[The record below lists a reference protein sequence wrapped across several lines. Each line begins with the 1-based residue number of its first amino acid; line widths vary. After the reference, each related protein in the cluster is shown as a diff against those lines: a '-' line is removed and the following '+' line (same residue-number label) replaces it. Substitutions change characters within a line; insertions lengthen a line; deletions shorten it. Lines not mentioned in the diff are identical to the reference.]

1 MKTLKLIALVV
12 MILSMNFI
20 YTQEKV
26 QKVKIYKT
34 WIILNDESKIHGILY
49 QLKDSSI
56 LVTNIKTEESQEID
70 IKDIQKIKIRRKNSI
85 GRGAVIG
92 GVSGLVVGGI
102 VGYMNGDDPD
112 GISLFKMSAEEK
124 AVSTGVGFLPIGAGV
139 GILVGTI
146 KKKFDI
152 NGNISNYNKNIQQLR
167 KYAIKKRDQISL
179 NNN

>member
-12 MILSMNFI
+12 MILNMNFI

-26 QKVKIYKT
+26 QKVKNYKT
-34 WIILNDESKIHGILY
+34 WITLNDESEIHGILY

-56 LVTNIKTEESQEID
+56 VVTNTKTDGTQEID

-112 GISLFKMSAEEK
+112 GISLFKMSAEGK
-124 AVSTGVGFLPIGAGV
+124 AVSSGILFMPLGAGT
-139 GILVGTI
+139 GILIGTI

-152 NGNISNYNKNIQQLR
+152 NGNVSNYNKNIQQLR
-167 KYAIKKRDQISL
+167 KYVIKRE
-179 NNN
+179 